1 MAPSFKPVEPFDIVV
16 FGGTGDLALRK
27 LLPGLYH
34 RDLDGQ
40 LEPQVRI
47 FGAARGNLDR
57 GSYQAMVRDALR
69 QFVREADLERAKV
82 DAFIERLHF
91 VRVDA
96 AGEDGWEELRAALE
110 EGTPNEIRV
119 FYLAVGPGLFGT
131 ICKKIA
137 EHGLRTAGTR
147 VVIEKPLGTDFA
159 SAQAINDAV
168 GEHFEEHQIF
178 RIDHYL
184 GKESVQNLVVLRFAN
199 RLFEPIWNATAID
212 HVQITVAEELGAGER
227 AGYYDQSGATRDMVQ
242 NHILQM
248 LCLVAME
255 PPASLDA
262 DALRDEKL
270 KVLRSLR
277 PIVGGD
283 VRSKTVRGQYRA
295 GAIDGKPVPGY
306 LEELNGHA
314 STTETFVVV
323 KAEVENWRWNG
334 VPFYLRTG
342 KRLPSRHSEIV
353 IQFKAVPHSIFGEA
367 SGGLTANRLVLRLQ
381 PDESVKLFM
390 TIKDP
395 GPGGLRL
402 RDVPLNLSFAETF
415 HIRYPDAYERLLMDV
430 VRGNASLFMRKD
442 EVAAAWRWID
452 PIRQGW
458 EEFNMTPK
466 LYAAGSWGPT
476 DATALIA
483 RDGRNWYED
492 AL

>member
-40 LEPQVRI
+40 LPPECRI
-47 FGAARGNLDR
+47 VGAARGDLDR
-57 GSYQAMVRDALR
+57 GRYQQAVRDALK
-69 QFVREADLERAKV
+69 QFVKQPDLIEAKV
-82 DAFIERLHF
+82 DSFIERLHY

-96 AGEDGWEELRAALE
+96 TGEDGWQELKDLLDDDKTNA
-110 EGTPNEIRV
+110 IRV
-119 FYLAVGPGLFGT
+119 FYLAVGPGLFGG

-137 EHGLRTAGTR
+137 ETGLRTEGTR
-147 VVIEKPLGTDFA
+147 IVIEKPLGTDFA
-159 SAQAINDAV
+159 SAQAINDEV
-168 GEHFEEHQIF
+168 GSYFEEQQIF

-199 RLFEPIWNATAID
+199 RLFEPIWNSTAID
-212 HVQITVAEELGAGER
+212 HVQITVAEDLGAGER
-227 AGYYDQSGATRDMVQ
+227 AGYYDLSGATRDMVQ

-270 KVLRSLR
+270 KVLRALR
-277 PIVGGD
+277 PITDGEVKT
-283 VRSKTVRGQYRA
+283 KTVRGQYKA
-295 GAIDGKPVPGY
+295 GAINGKPVPGY
-306 LEELNGHA
+306 ADELGGH
-314 STTETFVVV
+314 SSMTETFVVV
-323 KAEVENWRWNG
+323 KAEIDNWRWAG

-342 KRLPSRHSEIV
+342 KRLPSRHSEII
-353 IQFKAVPHSIFGEA
+353 IQFKSVPHSIFGEA
-367 SGGLTANRLVLRLQ
+367 SLGLAANKLVLRLQ
-381 PDESVKLFM
+381 PDESVKMFM

-458 EEFNMTPK
+458 EELNMTPK

-492 AL
+492 AI